1 MAFEKGGDEG
11 TLRYRGKL
19 CVPDVDGLIERIM
32 SEAHNYRYS
41 IHLGFPKMYH
51 DLKEIY
57 WWNDMK
63 KKVADF
69 VAKCLNCQ
77 QVKVEQQ
84 KIKCRLPISWFEVGE
99 AELLGPDL
107 ANQSM
112 EKVKLIQGHLK
123 TAQSRQKSY
132 SNMQHRDLEVQ
143 VDDWVFLNISPE
155 KGVIRFG
162 KKGKLN
168 PRYNGPYRIL

>member
-1 MAFEKGGDEG
+1 
-11 TLRYRGKL
+11 
-19 CVPDVDGLIERIM
+19 
-32 SEAHNYRYS
+32 
-41 IHLGFPKMYH
+41 MYH

-57 WWNDMK
+57 WWSDMK

-77 QVKVEQQ
+77 QVNVQQQ

-107 ANQSM
+107 VNQSM
-112 EKVKLIQGHLK
+112 EKVKLIQEHLK
-123 TAQSRQKSY
+123 IAQSRQKSY
-132 SNMQHRDLEVQ
+132 SNKQHRDLEFQ
-143 VDDWVFLNISPE
+143 VDDWVFLNVLPE
-155 KGVIRFG
+155 KGVIIFE

-168 PRYNGPYRIL
+168 PRYISPYKIL